1 MGDFNQYSEGGIT
14 GRCQIDTINYKIQG
28 GINMKTLIDRFLEAL
43 ELTDYED
50 EAEEEDE
57 EYDGDEYDES

>member
-1 MGDFNQYSEGGIT
+1 ME
-14 GRCQIDTINYKIQG
+14 
-28 GINMKTLIDRFLEAL
+28 TLIDRFLEAL